1 MRNETTALRLMRLTF
16 AIAVPLALIFASAL
30 FWRTPDVYL
39 PWIDGVAYTG
49 VILLGALTVVPRALL
64 GGPLGTGWALLATGM
79 ILYASGEV
87 WWALVGRTR
96 SEAEAVGLPLE
107 DVLWLAFYPV
117 QVLALWRL
125 MGKVPRRDRNL
136 LDALVVSGGLLVVL
150 AVLIQDWLPGA
161 NASGGEDSLIVEG
174 LYVTGD
180 LVLVVLAILLVYVQR
195 FDVAPGWWLI
205 AAGFLAFAL
214 ADILYWILS
223 SYDAYVE
230 GTWLDLGWLVSALCL
245 AGAAILGLETMH
257 APQVQSLRGIVPA
270 SLAVMVSGLALGW
283 GPEGPFGDFA
293 RYAALATLV
302 LSLLRLNVAIR
313 DAAEA
318 QEQRRRAFTDDL
330 TGLPN
335 RHALHALPELSGK
348 SLASPTGWSLIV
360 LGLDRFGDVN
370 ASLSHERGDRLL
382 TMTAERL
389 GGCLLPGDVLA
400 RLEGDEFAV
409 LMRLSDPSQGFA
421 GAERLQAA
429 LEKPFEIDGVPVPLT
444 ACMGLSA
451 TLDPVPAIGPL
462 LKEAN
467 LAMHYAKRE
476 GPGLIRAYSGQEAPS
491 SVQRLRMRAS
501 LRSDLKAGGAAF
513 ELHYQPIVRIDNGA
527 LLAMEALVRW
537 RQDGALVPPGQFLGE
552 IEHAGLMVPLTQL
565 VLNRAVAAIHRLGQG
580 HAVTVNVSPDL
591 VTPWLLDQVRDTL
604 DRSGAP
610 PHSLI
615 VEVTEDALIRKP
627 DTANEV
633 LRALRVLGVR
643 VLLDDFGA
651 GWCGLSAVR
660 DLAVDGLKIDRA
672 FVARIHRDRPTRA
685 ITASIVDLGRSLG
698 LTVIGEGVEDAGE
711 REELEALGVEWVQGY
726 AYNKPIPEAD
736 LAAYLSQHP
745 PT

>member
-1 MRNETTALRLMRLTF
+1 MRLSIAF
-16 AIAVPLALIFASAL
+16 AMLLALIFAAAL
-30 FWRTPDVYL
+30 AWRTPGVYL
-39 PWIDGVAYTG
+39 PWIDGGAYTG
-49 VILLGALTVVPRALL
+49 VTLLAALTVVPQALR
-64 GGPLGTGWALLATGM
+64 GGPQGAGWALLATGM
-79 ILYASGEV
+79 ILFACGEV
-87 WWALVGRTR
+87 WWALVGRLRT
-96 SEAEAVGLPLE
+96 ETVWLPLE
-107 DVLWLAFYPV
+107 KVLWLSIYPF

-125 MGKVPRRDRNL
+125 MGKAPPRDRNL

-150 AVLIQDWLPGA
+150 AVIIQGWLPGA
-161 NASGGEDSLIVEG
+161 QAMEGPDALVVDG

-180 LVLVVLAILLVYVQR
+180 LVLMVLAILLVYVKR
-195 FDVAPGWWLI
+195 LRVSAGWWLI

-214 ADILYWILS
+214 SDTLEWILS
-223 SYDAYVE
+223 SYGAYVE
-230 GTWLDLGWLVSALCL
+230 GTWVDLGWLVSVLCL
-245 AGAAILGLETMH
+245 AGAAILGLETMP
-257 APQVQSLRGIVPA
+257 APQVQSLRGMLPA
-270 SLAVMVSGLALGW
+270 SLAVMASGLALGW

-293 RYAALATLV
+293 RYAAVATLI
-302 LSLLRLNVAIR
+302 LSLLRLNYAIH
-313 DAAEA
+313 DATEA

-335 RHALHALPELSGK
+335 RQALQALPELSGK
-348 SLASPTGWSLIV
+348 AFASPTGWSLIV

-382 TMTAERL
+382 ALTAERL
-389 GGCLLPGDVLA
+389 GGCLGPGDVLA

-409 LMRLSDPSQGFA
+409 LMRLADPSQALA

-429 LEKPFEIDGVPVPLT
+429 LEKPFEIDGIPVPLT

-451 TLDPVPAIGPL
+451 TLDPVPAMGPL
-462 LKEAN
+462 LQEAN
-467 LAMHYAKRE
+467 LAMHHAKRE
-476 GPGLIRAYSGQEAPS
+476 GPGLIRAYQGQEAPTS
-491 SVQRLRMRAS
+491 IQRLRMRAS
-501 LRSDLKAGGAAF
+501 LRADLKAGGAAF
-513 ELHYQPIVRIDNGA
+513 ELHYQPIVSIDDSA

-537 RQDGALVPPGQFLGE
+537 RQEGVLVPPGQFLGE
-552 IEHAGLMVPLTQL
+552 IERAGLMAPLTQL
-565 VLNRAVAAIHRLGQG
+565 VLQRALTAINRCGQG
-580 HAVTVNVSPDL
+580 QAVTVNVSPDL
-591 VTPWLLDQVRDTL
+591 VTPWLLDQVREAL
-604 DRSGAP
+604 DRTGAP
-610 PHSLI
+610 PGSLI

-672 FVARIHRDRPTRA
+672 FVARIHRDHPTRA
-685 ITASIVDLGRSLG
+685 ITGSIVALGRGLD

-711 REELEALGVEWVQGY
+711 REELESLGVEWVQGY
-726 AYNKPIPEAD
+726 AYARPMPEAE
-736 LAAYLSQHP
+736 LAAYLRQHP